1 MNEPGP
7 PTPPGPIVTPRIGSN
22 VGPLRGASR
31 RTAEPCTLVIFG
43 ASGDLAHRKLI
54 PALYN
59 LALDGSLP
67 SPFGLVGY
75 SRSSYADGEFQ
86 DELKASSSE
95 FSRRQPV
102 DAGVWDRF
110 ARGMSYCAGNF
121 TDLQGYERLK
131 TALEASEQRT
141 GVPGNRIFYL
151 ATPPSAFAT
160 ILNNLS
166 AAGLIRKGEDR
177 PWTRVV
183 IEKPFGHDLA
193 SARSLNQTVH
203 AAIDERLV
211 YRIDHYLGKETVQNI
226 MALRFANSIFEPLLS
241 RRHVDHVQITVAE
254 EIGVEGRG
262 AYYEEAGVLR
272 DMVQNHMMQLLTLTA
287 MEAPVAFDAD
297 AVRDE
302 KVKVLRAIRPIGK
315 DEVGRR
321 TVRGQYGGG
330 QAAGKPLPPY
340 RAEAGVAQSS
350 MTPTFVALSLA
361 IDNWRW
367 AGVPFYL
374 RTGKRLAR
382 RLTEIAIQFES
393 IPHAL
398 FGADQDGDRPNT
410 LILRIQPDEG
420 IAIRFAAK
428 VPGEAMQLREVTFD
442 FRYGSAFG
450 EQAPEAYERLLLDC
464 ILGDATLFTR
474 EDEVEASWRL
484 MDPILQGWQEHPKV
498 FPYDSG
504 SWGPS
509 ESDELLARDGRVW
522 RRPA

>member
-1 MNEPGP
+1 MSSPIA
-7 PTPPGPIVTPRIGSN
+7 PTPPGPVVTPQ
-22 VGPLRGASR
+22 VGPKVGPARALRRS
-31 RTAEPCTLVIFG
+31 AEPCTLVIFG

-75 SRSSYADGEFQ
+75 SRSAYSDDEFRA
-86 DELKASSSE
+86 EMKESSNE
-95 FSRRQPV
+95 FSRRRPV
-102 DAGVWDRF
+102 EPAVWEKF
-110 ARGMSYCAGNF
+110 EKGMSYCAGTF
-121 TDLQGYERLK
+121 DDLQGYQRLK
-131 TALEASEQRT
+131 AALEASEKRT

-151 ATPPSAFAT
+151 ATPPSAFT
-160 ILNNLS
+160 PILNNL
-166 AAGLIRKGEDR
+166 AASGLIKKGDST
-177 PWTRVV
+177 PWTRVI
-183 IEKPFGHDLA
+183 IEKPFGRDLA
-193 SARSLNQTVH
+193 SARALNQTVH
-203 AAIDERLV
+203 AAIDERCV

-262 AYYEEAGVLR
+262 GYYEEAGVLR

-315 DEVGRR
+315 DEVGRL
-321 TVRGQYGGG
+321 TVRGQYQETKVGD
-330 QAAGKPLPPY
+330 KVLPGY
-340 RAEAGVAQSS
+340 RAETGVAKDSL
-350 MTPTFVALSLA
+350 TPTFVGLSLSV
-361 IDNWRW
+361 DNWRW

-398 FGADQDGDRPNT
+398 FNHEQSGDRPNT

-474 EDEVEASWRL
+474 EDEVEASWKL
-484 MDPILQGWQEHPKV
+484 MDPILQGWKEHPKV
-498 FPYDSG
+498 APYESG

-509 ESDELLARDGRVW
+509 DSDELLARDGRAW
-522 RRPA
+522 RRP

>member
-1 MNEPGP
+1 VSPAPEKPANPV
-7 PTPPGPIVTPRIGSN
+7 VTPQ
-22 VGPLRGASR
+22 VGLGRGAPSK

-59 LALDGSLP
+59 LAVSGSLP

-75 SRSSYADGEFQ
+75 SRSEHP
-86 DELKASSSE
+86 DEQFRTEMKDASNE
-95 FSRRQPV
+95 FSRRKPV
-102 DAGVWDRF
+102 DPTVWDKF
-110 ARGMSYCAGNF
+110 AAGMSYCAGNF
-121 TDLQGYERLK
+121 DDLAGYQKLK
-131 TALEASEQRT
+131 AAIEASEKRT
-141 GVPGNRIFYL
+141 GVPGNRIFYM
-151 ATPPSAFAT
+151 ATPPSAFAP
-160 ILNNLS
+160 ILKNLS
-166 AAGLIRKGEDR
+166 AAGLIKKGASK

-193 SARSLNQTVH
+193 SALQLNQTVH
-203 AAIDERLV
+203 SVIDEPSV
-211 YRIDHYLGKETVQNI
+211 YRIDHYLGKETVQNM
-226 MALRFANSIFEPLLS
+226 MALRFANSIFEPLLN
-241 RRHVDHVQITVAE
+241 RNHVDHVQITVAE
-254 EIGVEGRG
+254 DIGVEGRG
-262 AYYEEAGVLR
+262 AYYEEAGALR

-302 KVKVLRAIRPIGK
+302 KVKVLRAVQPIGK
-315 DEVGRR
+315 NDVGRL
-321 TVRGQYGGG
+321 TVRGQYQETKVGDEL
-330 QAAGKPLPPY
+330 LPAY
-340 RAEAGVAQSS
+340 RAEKGVAKDS
-350 MTPTFVALSLA
+350 MTPTFVGLSLA
-361 IDNWRW
+361 INNWRW
-367 AGVPFYL
+367 SGVPFYL
-374 RTGKRLAR
+374 RTGKRLAH

-398 FGADQDGDRPNT
+398 FGNEQDSDRPNT

-474 EDEVEASWRL
+474 EDEVEASWKL
-484 MDPILQGWQEHPKV
+484 MDPILQGWKEHPKV
-498 FPYDSG
+498 SPYESG

-509 ESDELLARDGRVW
+509 DSDELLARDGRTW
-522 RRPA
+522 RRP